1 MKIMLFSDGGS
12 RGNPGP
18 ASIGVVICEVDSDTK
33 KKLNLKE
40 ISEFIGVGTNNVAE
54 YTAILHGLKWIKENI
69 EIENLCVECFLD
81 SQLVVEQLCGRYKM
95 KNEGLKPLFWEI
107 RDLILALGGQVT
119 FKHIPREQNSAADA
133 LVNLALDKE
142 LKGDK

>member
-1 MKIMLFSDGGS
+1 MKITLFSDGGS

-18 ASIGVVICEVDSDTK
+18 AGIGVVIRQIDEKTHKNTS
-33 KKLNLKE
+33 LKE
-40 ISEFIGVGTNNVAE
+40 ISEFIGVGTNNIAE
-54 YTAILHGLKWIKENI
+54 YTAILQGLKWIKENTDI
-69 EIENLCVECFLD
+69 NDLSVECFLD

-119 FKHIPREQNSAADA
+119 FKHIPREQNAEADL